1 MEKSRLYTGT
11 GDMGST
17 SLVGGQRVGKD
28 DTRLEAYGTVDEFSS
43 HLGVI
48 LASTNIETAIRSVLT
63 SVQNRLF
70 NIGAYLATEPNPGT
84 EPKPVGLTEA
94 DCKEIEQVIDALDAE
109 VPKAN
114 AFILPSGTAE
124 AAHAHVARTVC
135 RRAERRIVALSRS
148 SYVAPVVLTYF
159 NRLSDFLFILARSFN
174 HRAGVEETI
183 WKKN

>member
-48 LASTNIETAIRSVLT
+48 LASQNIETAIRSVLT

-84 EPKPVGLTEA
+84 EIGR
-94 DCKEIEQVIDALDAE
+94 
-109 VPKAN
+109 
-114 AFILPSGTAE
+114 
-124 AAHAHVARTVC
+124 AHV
-135 RRAERRIVALSRS
+135 
-148 SYVAPVVLTYF
+148 
-159 NRLSDFLFILARSFN
+159 
-174 HRAGVEETI
+174 
-183 WKKN
+183 